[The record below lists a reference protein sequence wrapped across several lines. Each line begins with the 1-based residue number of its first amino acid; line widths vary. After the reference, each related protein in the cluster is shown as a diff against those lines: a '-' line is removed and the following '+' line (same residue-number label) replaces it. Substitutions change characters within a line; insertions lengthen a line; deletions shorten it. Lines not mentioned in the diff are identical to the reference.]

1 MISSFSKTEENQEEI
16 DLSIVIKALNEEA
29 KIYSCL
35 ESVFEATKGI
45 KKKEVILIDSI
56 SDDLTVDIAKN
67 FPIQIYQIKNI
78 KHQSCGAAA
87 ELGYRKSRGKY
98 LYLIDGDM
106 ELIDGFIEKAL
117 EILDSNEN
125 IAGVGGILVD
135 KVVTSFFDKK
145 RSDNYKSI
153 TQAINVKSLGGGGIY
168 KREAIESVGYFSHLS
183 LKASEEAELGVRLSS
198 EGWILS
204 RIPVPSA
211 HHTSHKTS
219 TFKTV
224 LRSWKNGRLASNGV
238 FIKTAIFRKWW
249 LRSLLSTWYAGA
261 AFLINITTITIFLVA
276 DGLLGIFLAFIPYI
290 ISLAIMSIKNRDLKS
305 AAISLASWNIALIA
319 TIYGFFEKTE
329 SPSTFIDSRQI
340 K

>member
-1 MISSFSKTEENQEEI
+1 MTSNFSKNDEGHEEI
-16 DLSIVIKALNEEA
+16 DLSIIIKALNEEA

-45 KKKEVILIDSI
+45 KKKEVILIDSMS
-56 SDDLTVDIAKN
+56 SDSTVDIAKR

-98 LYLIDGDM
+98 IYLIDGDM

-117 EILDSNEN
+117 KILEVNKD
-125 IAGVGGILVD
+125 IAGVGGILED
-135 KVVTSFFDKK
+135 KIMTSFFDKK
-145 RSDNYKSI
+145 RSDKYKNI
-153 TQAINVKSLGGGGIY
+153 TQVINVKSLGGGGIY
-168 KREAIESVGYFSHLS
+168 RREAIESVGYFSHLS

-198 EGWILS
+198 KGWILI
-204 RIPVPSA
+204 RIPVLSV

-219 TFKTV
+219 TLTTV

-238 FIKTAIFRKWW
+238 FIRTALFKKWW
-249 LRSLLSTWYAGA
+249 LRSLLSTWYVGA
-261 AFLINITTITIFLVA
+261 ALILHVVTFTALLMV
-276 DGLLGIFLAFIPYI
+276 DGLLGIFLAFIPWV
-290 ISLAIMSIKNRDLKS
+290 ISLTTMGIKTRSLISAI
-305 AAISLASWNIALIA
+305 ISLASWNISLVA
-319 TIYGFFEKTE
+319 TIYGLFTKTE
-329 SPSTFIDSRQI
+329 KPNAFIDSKKI